1 MTIRCVLTH
10 CLPHTETQI
19 QELQAALH
27 DKQHA
32 SAQVSCCGGGLG
44 HPGSASVLHPY
55 VLFFCRSVTARMGP
69 LLTRRTLHTSQLAA
83 ESSARLSSLEGELLE
98 ARRRERQQPAEV
110 AAFMQQVGRERGV
123 NIIQT
128 RINRETQENQEGNRG
143 TPEKRLWRLQAG
155 MTWGL

>member
-1 MTIRCVLTH
+1 
-10 CLPHTETQI
+10 
-19 QELQAALH
+19 
-27 DKQHA
+27 
-32 SAQVSCCGGGLG
+32 
-44 HPGSASVLHPY
+44 
-55 VLFFCRSVTARMGP
+55 MGP